1 MIRKS
6 VKNNVF
12 RGALLASF
20 ALANTNFAVATTLAE
35 HLVEKSEK
43 LSVME
48 GHSQAQSASLHLPK
62 VKAPTIASHTTT
74 GQLPT
79 VKKASTLAR
88 AMSEYT
94 EEKEQNSANMEKT
107 LTLDISELQDNT
119 GLVYLGGKVSEV
131 ELSRYLSQLKDELGK
146 EQYVTYR
153 GHQAARDHHSF
164 HVTLV
169 NPYEYQTINK
179 EKLNLSQKIRVTLH
193 GLGKVEKDNKTSY
206 FVVASSSD
214 GQFMRQN
221 LLLKNK
227 DFHVTLGFYPD
238 DVYGI
243 GKGRDTLIN
252 K

>member
-1 MIRKS
+1 MIGKPVISKFFCAVAVAS
-6 VKNNVF
+6 VTLTNTT
-12 RGALLASF
+12 F
-20 ALANTNFAVATTLAE
+20 ALAVTPE
-35 HLVEKSEK
+35 HL
-43 LSVME
+43 SVGKTAE
-48 GHSQAQSASLHLPK
+48 
-62 VKAPTIASHTTT
+62 IE
-74 GQLPT
+74 QLPIA
-79 VKKASTLAR
+79 KKASTLAR
-88 AMSEYT
+88 AMSKYE
-94 EEKEQNSANMEKT
+94 EEKEQNILNFEKT
-107 LTLDISELQDNT
+107 LTLEISELQDST

-131 ELSRYLSQLKDELGK
+131 ELGRYLSQLKGELGK
-146 EQYVTYR
+146 EQYITYR
-153 GHQAARDHHSF
+153 EHQAARDHQSF
-164 HVTLV
+164 HVTFV

-179 EKLNLSQKIRVTLH
+179 EKLKISQKIRFTLH

-238 DVYGI
+238 DVYGV